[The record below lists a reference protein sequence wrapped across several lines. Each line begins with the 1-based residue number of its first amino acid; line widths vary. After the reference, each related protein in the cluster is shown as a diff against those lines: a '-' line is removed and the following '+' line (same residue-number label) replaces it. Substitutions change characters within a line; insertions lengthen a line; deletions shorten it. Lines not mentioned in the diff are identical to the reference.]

1 MAVELLT
8 VFYMLFKKCSSV
20 GRINIVTEKVINLRL
35 TIFLEFSEFRIGEKR
50 FSPIKFTFKI

>member
-35 TIFLEFSEFRIGEKR
+35 TIFLEFSEL
-50 FSPIKFTFKI
+50 